1 MSVSVR
7 RGRGPVGDP
16 GSIAPLVPIMGLMTL
31 LLGGVVIDGSRLL
44 NARGRAVAYAEEA
57 ARAGASAVVPGA
69 DVLALDEAVVVQRVE
84 DYCASLQRDPELRSS
99 IQSCGLDVDMATD
112 QGIEMVG
119 NGDSRRIV
127 VRVRV
132 SMRIQTS
139 LIGILGVDDLTA
151 RGISRARPF
160 EGTNPDDVDSNPPP
174 VDPAPDSPVGPPGEV
189 GVGDGPPE
197 VDPGVPL
204 CAPGAPPGSPGC
216 TPVCLPGGT
225 AGTPTCLSPSPST
238 APPAVPTPSTPA
250 SPRSLTPS
258 VLASTPAA
266 VPGRP

>member
-1 MSVSVR
+1 MR
-7 RGRGPVGDP
+7 RPWSRSARNRRSPVGDL

-57 ARAGASAVVPGA
+57 ARAGASAIVPDA
-69 DVLALDEAVVVQRVE
+69 LVLTLDEAVTGERV
-84 DYCASLQRDPELRSS
+84 DAYCDSLLRDPELRSS
-99 IQSCGLDVDMATD
+99 VESCGLDVEDASD
-112 QGIEMVG
+112 GGIETVG
-119 NGDSRRIV
+119 DGDPRRIV

-151 RGISRARPF
+151 RGISKARPF
-160 EGTNPDDVDSNPPP
+160 EGTNPDDVDSDPPP
-174 VDPAPDSPVGPPGEV
+174 VDPAPDSPVGPPGGV

-197 VDPGVPL
+197 TDPGVPG
-204 CAPGAPPGSPGC
+204 CPPLSIP
-216 TPVCLPGGT
+216 
-225 AGTPTCLSPSPST
+225 GTPFCPGPTPT
-238 APPAVPTPSTPA
+238 APPSAPTF
-250 SPRSLTPS
+250 
-258 VLASTPAA
+258 